1 MARALCMNWRKYD
14 RLLLLMKVLLVS
26 FIGNTWKFPFQQS
39 FHHSNHFEYE
49 DVDHQNISENNYL
62 T

>member
-1 MARALCMNWRKYD
+1 MPKVSYMNWRKYD

-26 FIGNTWKFPFQQS
+26 LIGNILKFPFQQS
-39 FHHSNHFEYE
+39 FHHSNHFEHE
-49 DVDHQNISENNYL
+49 NAEHQNLNENNYL